1 MLTIKEVREE
11 IYHLWMP
18 AKSRGE
24 PRPPRT
30 RVTFSETGW
39 MDVLSDPE
47 IRQYMMPSEPEVALQ
62 TVLGAEIKIDR
73 TLGYSN
79 AEKFKVELLPES

>member
-11 IYHLWMP
+11 IYAQWMP

-24 PRPPRT
+24 LRPPRT
-30 RVTFSETGW
+30 RVTFSREGW

-47 IRQYMMPSEPEVALQ
+47 IRQYTMPSGPEIALQ
-62 TVLGAEIKIDR
+62 TVFGAEIKIDP